1 VSSSP
6 WVALPTEQRD
16 AVRAAHDAVVGER
29 RDAEGVR
36 RLIRESWERS
46 VGFRVDPDRLSPD
59 VELSDEELRAYRD
72 AHPLS
77 AALPSLH
84 RLLIRHAFD
93 AGLIIAVGD
102 QAGRLLWIDGD
113 RALRRRAESM
123 GFVEG
128 ADWSERAVGTSAPG
142 TALTLDHGIQ
152 IAGAEHFG
160 RVVHPW
166 SCTAVPVHEPGSG
179 ALVGVIDITGGED
192 AVAPATLPLIEA
204 AVAAVEAE
212 LRIRRLDEVVA
223 PVRRAPAPVV
233 RPVLHVLGRDDGR
246 LDHGR
251 DSTELTRRHA
261 EILTLL
267 AWHRQGLSAERL
279 AELLYGRDD
288 AVVTLRAEMVRLRR
302 ELPDPLAP
310 ESRPYRLP
318 RPLELDVSRVLGFL
332 ERGAH
337 KVALGSYPGPLLP
350 QSDAPGIVAIREEL
364 RGVIR
369 EAMLAD
375 ASVDTLLEYARS
387 DDAADDLDVW
397 QACLRLLP
405 ARSPKRAL
413 VVARIERIEREF
425 GRASEPVQR
434 TATSPQPPRS

>member
-1 VSSSP
+1 MSSSP
-6 WVALPTEQRD
+6 WVAPPTEQRH

-29 RDAEGVR
+29 RDAAGVR
-36 RLIRESWERS
+36 SVVRESWERS
-46 VGFRVDPDRLSPD
+46 VGFRVDPDRLGEATP
-59 VELSDEELRAYRD
+59 LTDEELRAYRD

-84 RLLIRHAFD
+84 RLLIRHTFD

-113 RALRRRAESM
+113 RELRRRAESM

-152 IAGAEHFG
+152 ISGAEHFG
-160 RVVHPW
+160 RAVHPW
-166 SCTAVPVHEPGSG
+166 SCTAVPVHEPETGS
-179 ALVGVIDITGGED
+179 LVGVIDITGGDD
-192 AVAPATLPLIEA
+192 AVAPATLPLLEA

-223 PVRRAPAPVV
+223 PVRRPPAPVV
-233 RPVLHVLGRDDGR
+233 RPVLHVLGREEGR
-246 LDHGR
+246 LDFGR
-251 DSTELTRRHA
+251 TSVELSRRHA

-267 AWHRQGLSAERL
+267 AWRRQGLSAERL
-279 AELLYGRDD
+279 AELVYGRDD

-302 ELPDPLAP
+302 ELPAELAP
-310 ESRPYRLP
+310 ASRPYRLP
-318 RPLELDVSRVLGFL
+318 APLELDVHRVLGFL

-337 KVALGSYPGPLLP
+337 KVALGSYPGALLP
-350 QSDAPGIVAIREEL
+350 QSDAPGIVAIRDEL
-364 RGVIR
+364 QAVIR
-369 EAMLAD
+369 EAMLTD

-387 DDAADDLDVW
+387 DDAADDLEVW
-397 QACLRLLP
+397 RACLRLLP

-413 VVARIERIEREF
+413 VVSRIERIEREL
-425 GRASEPVQR
+425 GAPAQR
-434 TATSPQPPRS
+434 SATSPQPSRP